1 MKQFKHHLLLLTFML
16 LLELDEELRVV
27 LYLVVDVLLTAT
39 MLFAAEGGRVLQVD
53 SAVLTIEVRHDY
65 C

>member
-1 MKQFKHHLLLLTFML
+1 ML

-27 LYLVVDVLLTAT
+27 LDLVVDVLLAAT

-53 SAVLTIEVRHDY
+53 SAILTIEVRHDY